1 MPAHHRFLGEEPSSQ
16 ERQPEAVS
24 ASIIIPNWNGRQHLE
39 ACLSSLRGQSYT
51 DFETILVDN
60 GSTDGSREFV
70 KEYFPEIHLLE
81 LGENLGFTGACN
93 AGYSQASGRLI
104 ILLNND
110 TEVEP
115 TWLGVI
121 VDAFERHPDVGII
134 ASKILMYDQRDI
146 FHSAG
151 DLYQI
156 DGIPTNRGVWKKDTG
171 QYEKEEPVFSACGA
185 AAAYRRSLIEEVGFL
200 DKEFYFS
207 CEDVDMGWRAHKA
220 GWKVL
225 YVPSAVVYHKL
236 KATGGSIVGSYYDG
250 RNFLYLLWKHYPTSL
265 WRTKWKSV
273 AKAQM
278 TISWLA
284 LKNWRGEAA
293 RARLRGQ
300 IAGLLSIHKIISR
313 RQAGKGQPAIADDVL
328 VSLLSPVDEHPG
340 EK

>member
-1 MPAHHRFLGEEPSSQ
+1 MPAHEHFLGEDPGSQ
-16 ERQPEAVS
+16 EPHIETVT
-24 ASIIIPNWNGRQHLE
+24 ASIIIPNWNGKQHLE
-39 ACLSSLRGQSYT
+39 ICLLSLRGQSYT

-60 GSTDGSREFV
+60 GSTDGSVEFV
-70 KEYFPEIHLLE
+70 KEFYTEIRLLE

-115 TWLGVI
+115 TWLAAI

-151 DLYQI
+151 DLYRI
-156 DGIPTNRGVWKKDTG
+156 DGIPINRGVWKKDTG
-171 QYEKEEPVFSACGA
+171 QYEKEEAVFSACGA
-185 AAAYRRSLIEEVGFL
+185 AAAYRRSLIEDVGFL
-200 DKEFYFS
+200 DNEFYFS

-225 YVPSAVVYHKL
+225 YVPTAVVNHKL

-250 RNFLYLLWKHYPTSL
+250 RNFLYLLWKHYPASL
-265 WRTKWKSV
+265 WRTKWRTV
-273 AKAQM
+273 AKAQL

-313 RQAGKGQPAIADDVL
+313 RRAGKGQPAIADDVL